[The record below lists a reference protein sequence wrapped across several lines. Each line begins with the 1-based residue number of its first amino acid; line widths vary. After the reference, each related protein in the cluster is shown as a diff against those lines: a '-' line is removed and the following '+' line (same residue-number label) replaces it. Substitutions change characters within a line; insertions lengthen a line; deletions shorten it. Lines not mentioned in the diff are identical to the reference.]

1 MDVLKK
7 VFNVFGI
14 ILCVIFSIPLICSLV
29 VAPVLSGACDFVQTE
44 NLKKIVNEI
53 DMEAIAMDSLGAG
66 SAEEAEMMDILFK
79 EGIMDEILDLYVED
93 VISALDKAPAAKKLT
108 GDAVMAIFEKHM
120 DTFVEMTKAQ
130 LDEATLQLVTDED
143 IADMLRESFK
153 ESAQGMADSMPS
165 ISELGITEEAVEV
178 MTVLRD
184 GLVSTVG
191 IVTVVAL
198 AIVILLC
205 QVPRFKSFMWLGVD
219 FFIGGGLTLV
229 IATSLQAIMKIAMAS
244 IPFGN
249 EIMDPI
255 VGTFAGAMKT
265 GALIELGLAVLFIVI
280 FIVGRVILKKKVAP
294 QVA

>member
-29 VAPVLSGACDFVQTE
+29 AAPILSGACDFVQTE

-53 DMEAIAMDSLGAG
+53 DMEAIAMDSLGAS
-66 SAEEAEMMDILFK
+66 SAEDAEMMDILFK

-93 VISALDKAPAAKKLT
+93 VFAELDDTPAPKKLT
-108 GDAVMAIFEKHM
+108 GEAVMAIFEKHM
-120 DTFVEMTKAQ
+120 DTFVAITKAQ
-130 LDEATLQLVTDED
+130 LDEETLQLVTDAD
-143 IADMLRESFK
+143 IADLLRDSFK
-153 ESAQGMADSMPS
+153 ESSQGMADSMPTL
-165 ISELGITEEAVEV
+165 SELGITDEALET
-178 MTVLRD
+178 MSVLRD

-191 IVTVVAL
+191 IVTVAVFAV
-198 AIVILLC
+198 IILLC

-219 FFIGGGLTLV
+219 FVIGGGLTLV

-244 IPFGN
+244 VPFGN

-255 VGTFAGAMKT
+255 VGTFAGVMKT

-280 FIVGRVILKKKVAP
+280 FIVGRLILKRKAAP